1 MPTHAQL
8 MYQNNISL
16 MKKSINAEK
25 LIAEIEKRQEELSDH
40 NFHSMAEEYDNILG
54 IIASLQQ
61 KQPDKYETALEK
73 ARKWMPNV
81 NQGGHAILIDI
92 FPELGEGLDPRYGG
106 RKQEPPKMN
115 LEKEIDEKWDE
126 FVSSEGE
133 REDFT
138 NIARNFYGLRNR
150 ALKEAALHVYE
161 SWMGGTMDDVRRDM
175 AELGNVLNAK
185 KEESK

>member
-61 KQPDKYETALEK
+61 EQPEVDLEK
-73 ARKWMPNV
+73 VVEFECIGKKIKMTI
-81 NQGGHAILIDI
+81 QELIN
-92 FPELGEGLDPRYGG
+92 YY
-106 RKQEPPKMN
+106 
-115 LEKEIDEKWDE
+115 IDSECCDVADE
-126 FVSSEGE
+126 CGF
-133 REDFT
+133 
-138 NIARNFYGLRNR
+138 
-150 ALKEAALHVYE
+150 
-161 SWMGGTMDDVRRDM
+161 
-175 AELGNVLNAK
+175 
-185 KEESK
+185 